1 MATDAL
7 MNTYGTPSIA
17 LVKGEGAWLWDAQG
31 NKYLDALSGIA
42 VCGLGHSHPSVAKAI
57 AEQAGLLT
65 HCSNYFSI
73 PNQEMLADKLC
84 TASGMSNVFFGN
96 SGAEANEAALKIARL
111 HGHKKGI
118 KLPTI
123 LVMDNAFHG
132 RTLATLSA
140 SGGRRVQAGFEPLV
154 RGFARAPFN
163 DMESLKIVADNNTD
177 ICAILVEPIQGE
189 GGVRLAST
197 GYLRQL
203 REFCDQRGWLL
214 MLDEVQT
221 GNGRTGKYFYF
232 QHSGIIP
239 DVVTTSKG
247 LGNGVPIG
255 ACLAHGEAA
264 QLMQPGNHGSTFGGN
279 PLACAAALA
288 TINTLQDDHLIE
300 RAAVLGDRIMASFKT
315 ALAGIEHVVE
325 IRGKGCMIG
334 IELNKPC
341 KSLFSAAMAAG
352 LIINVTADTVI
363 RLLPPFIMTDDQAD
377 QVLAILTPLIKDF
390 TQD

>member
-1 MATDAL
+1 MATSPL
-7 MNTYGTPSIA
+7 MNTYGTRAATLI
-17 LVKGEGAWLWDAQG
+17 KGEGAWLWDADG

-42 VCGLGHSHPSVAKAI
+42 VCGLGHSHPAVATAV
-57 AEQAGLLT
+57 ATQATILT
-65 HCSNYFSI
+65 HCSNFFTI
-73 PNQEMLADKLC
+73 PNQEILAEKLC
-84 TASGMSNVFFGN
+84 AASGMSNVFFGN
-96 SGAEANEAALKIARL
+96 SGAEANEAAIKIARL

-118 KLPTI
+118 KLPTVM
-123 LVMDNAFHG
+123 VMDNAFHG

-154 RGFARAPFN
+154 RGFARAAFG
-163 DMESLKIVADNNTD
+163 DMTSLTTVADNNPS
-177 ICAILVEPIQGE
+177 ICALFVEPIQGE
-189 GGVRLAST
+189 GGIRMAST
-197 GYLRQL
+197 EYLQQL

>member
-221 GNGRTGKYFYF
+221 
-232 QHSGIIP
+232 
-239 DVVTTSKG
+239 
-247 LGNGVPIG
+247 
-255 ACLAHGEAA
+255 
-264 QLMQPGNHGSTFGGN
+264 
-279 PLACAAALA
+279 
-288 TINTLQDDHLIE
+288 
-300 RAAVLGDRIMASFKT
+300 
-315 ALAGIEHVVE
+315 
-325 IRGKGCMIG
+325 
-334 IELNKPC
+334 
-341 KSLFSAAMAAG
+341 
-352 LIINVTADTVI
+352 
-363 RLLPPFIMTDDQAD
+363 
-377 QVLAILTPLIKDF
+377 
-390 TQD
+390 

>member
-315 ALAGIEHVVE
+315 ALAGVEHVVE

-341 KSLFSAAMAAG
+341 KSLFSAAMTAG

>member
-1 MATDAL
+1 MATHAL

-341 KSLFSAAMAAG
+341 KSLFSAAMTAG

-377 QVLAILTPLIKDF
+377 QVVAILTPLIKDF

>member
-7 MNTYGTPSIA
+7 MNTYGRPSIA

-42 VCGLGHSHPSVAKAI
+42 VCGLGHSHPSVAKAV

-73 PNQEMLADKLC
+73 PNQEILADKLC
-84 TASGMSNVFFGN
+84 SASGMSNVFFGN

-197 GYLRQL
+197 GYLKQL

-255 ACLAHGEAA
+255 ACLAHGAA
-264 QLMQPGNHGSTFGGN
+264 AKLMQPGNHGSTFGGN

-288 TINTLQDDHLIE
+288 TITTLQDENLSA
-300 RAAVLGDRIMASFKT
+300 RAAVLGDRIIAGFKA
-315 ALAGIEHVVE
+315 ALLGIEHVVD

-341 KSLFSAAMAAG
+341 KSLFATAMAAG
-352 LIINVTADTVI
+352 LVINVTDDSVI
-363 RLLPPFIMTDDQAD
+363 RLLPPFIMTDGEAD
-377 QVLAILTPLIKDF
+377 QVVAILAPLIKDF
-390 TQD
+390 KQD

>member
-315 ALAGIEHVVE
+315 ALAGVEHVVE

-341 KSLFSAAMAAG
+341 KSLFSAAMTAG

-377 QVLAILTPLIKDF
+377 QVVAILAPLIKDF

>member
-17 LVKGEGAWLWDAQG
+17 LVKGEGVWLWDAQG

-197 GYLRQL
+197 GYLKQL

-255 ACLAHGEAA
+255 ACLAHGAA
-264 QLMQPGNHGSTFGGN
+264 AKLMQPGNHGSTFGGN

-288 TINTLQDDHLIE
+288 TIMTLQDENLSA
-300 RAAVLGDRIMASFKT
+300 RAAVLGDRIITGFKA
-315 ALAGIEHVVE
+315 ALLGIEHVVD

-341 KSLFSAAMAAG
+341 KSLFATAMAAG
-352 LIINVTADTVI
+352 LVINVTDDSVI
-363 RLLPPFIMTDDQAD
+363 RLLPPFIMTDGEAD
-377 QVLAILTPLIKDF
+377 QVVAILAPLIKDF
-390 TQD
+390 KQD

>member
-73 PNQEMLADKLC
+73 PNQEILADKLC

-341 KSLFSAAMAAG
+341 KSLFSAAMTAG